1 MGNAAPGALP
11 LQPLLAAPAQL
22 LALLWQRGRSLRGQ
36 RKQSRCRSVSSSSSG
51 PATGFVQD
59 HLSKG
64 LAAQLLALSSG
75 TDSQIPRLPLLL
87 ATATLGISPPNPEG
101 LGTPGCMEST
111 GKNPDLQLTA
121 ISSFVEGQK
130 TTRMTSCCWG
140 RCEQH
145 RWLPCT
151 MDAETTQSYLSP
163 KSSKFSLPLEEEGS
177 PFPHQPL
184 QQALGLI

>member
-1 MGNAAPGALP
+1 MP
-11 LQPLLAAPAQL
+11 QRFLLF
-22 LALLWQRGRSLRGQ
+22 LWPSNRLRS
-36 RKQSRCRSVSSSSSG
+36 RSSE
-51 PATGFVQD
+51 Q
-59 HLSKG
+59 G

-87 ATATLGISPPNPEG
+87 ATATLGISPPSPEG

-111 GKNPDLQLTA
+111 GKHPDLQLTA